1 MPDDEQTGEEEPGDG
16 ASGDL
21 EGGAPAVLTDEHRNA
36 IGELLQQAA
45 DRTGLPISD
54 FMGQVGLNTA
64 DVNELTHGD
73 LLQAAQYLMQNHPE
87 LVQEVAGRIPAL
99 QGLLGLIG
107 AGGGQQGGSGLLGG
121 LLGRVLGG
129 S

>member
-1 MPDDEQTGEEEPGDG
+1 MPDDDQSAEETGDG
-16 ASGDL
+16 AQGDS
-21 EGGAPAVLTDEHRNA
+21 ESAAPAVLTDEHRNA
-36 IGELLQQAA
+36 IGELIQQAA
-45 DRTGLPISD
+45 DRTGLPVGD
-54 FMGQVGLNTA
+54 FMGQIGLNTA

-87 LVQEVAGRIPAL
+87 LVQEVAGRVPAL

-107 AGGGQQGGSGLLGG
+107 AGGGQQQSGGGLLGG